1 VGGLDADYRPG
12 QRSLIDKVEERI
24 SAVDKDIVGSQVS
37 MIDLTAGPIDYL
49 DIGGDGPTVVL
60 LHGVLMKHVSGTT

>member
-1 VGGLDADYRPG
+1 
-12 QRSLIDKVEERI
+12 VEERI